1 MSEKF
6 VPLEKQSKKAQKQ
19 AAAAKRGS
27 WLGVKPVTKVVPDTK
42 KDKLEK
48 IRRKEAD
55 NYR

>member
-48 IRRKEAD
+48 IRRQEAD